1 MKNQTV
7 AILGG
12 TGKAGKYIVNALLAA
27 GYHLKLLVKDPELH
41 ASAHNIE
48 FVGGN
53 AKDYDAVYQLLF
65 GCDLVVSAV
74 GQRPGETG
82 VFSQSTTNILKAMK
96 EFDITKYIS
105 LTGLNVDTAADQKG
119 AATAVG
125 TAWMKENYPLSTAD
139 KQVEYDLL
147 LSSTVSWTLIRLPMI
162 HLTDVLTELNVSLT
176 DCPGDHIN
184 AGDLAQFVIR
194 LLNTGD
200 YHRAAPFIASS

>member
-27 GYHLKLLVKDPELH
+27 GYHLKLLVKDPEFH
-41 ASAHNIE
+41 SSEHNIE

-53 AKDYDAVYQLLF
+53 AKDYDAVYHLLF
-65 GCDLVVSAV
+65 GCDFVVSAV
-74 GQRPGETG
+74 GQRTGETG

-96 EFDITKYIS
+96 EFNIMKYIS
-105 LTGLNVDTAADQKG
+105 LTGLNVDTVADQKG
-119 AATAVG
+119 PATAFG

-139 KQVEYDLL
+139 KQVEYDHLL
-147 LSSTVSWTLIRLPMI
+147 RSTVSWTLIRLPMI

-184 AGDLAQFVIR
+184 AGDLGQFVIR

-200 YHRAAPFIASS
+200 YNQAAPFIASS